1 MVSLGILFPLRIFV
15 MEASKASVKL
25 NQELIAK
32 DALREGIKG
41 YQTNLE
47 YTESELIVQRYK
59 DLWHIEQSFRIA
71 KSDLQARPIFHH
83 KKESIE
89 THMVIVFVS
98 LCVAKSIELTTKLS
112 IKRVR
117 DMIWD
122 ILDIE
127 FTDTVTNKIFLRR
140 METTENQ
147 MAILMQKM
155 KHVLKG

>member
-1 MVSLGILFPLRIFV
+1 